1 MKTLFFAVTLSLF
14 SFSVAANVSSIRCSF
29 RAQYEIFRG
38 EGMVEKGE
46 GSVVTLP
53 VSFGFFT
60 NEDVYSAK
68 FAGGNTSL
76 IVKASAT
83 PALAT
88 INMGGG
94 LGSAGGF
101 SHDVSFSP
109 VRGLEQTLEAA
120 QLSSFNYTY
129 PGHRVS
135 FTRATLKCSPSE
147 IWNQKPRLTEI

>member
-14 SFSVAANVSSIRCSF
+14 SFSVAANVSSIRCSL

-53 VSFGFFT
+53 VEFGFFT
-60 NEDVYSAK
+60 NEDAYSAK
-68 FAGGNTSL
+68 FAGGNTNL

-88 INMGGG
+88 IN
-94 LGSAGGF
+94 LAGGNSF
-101 SHDVSFSP
+101 VHDVSFSP
-109 VRGLEQTLEAA
+109 VRGLEQTIEAA
-120 QLSSFNYTY
+120 QLSSFNYSF

-135 FTRATLKCSPSE
+135 FTRATLKCSPSQ